1 MLWGQTWG
9 CFQKVKRLLA
19 SSRFHRSA
27 CFLVSTDILLLLG
40 YAVWHP
46 VKAFV
51 LTHTAGTGSLP
62 SLNSNGPAEDSF
74 LYHSPESSQFIFI

>member
-1 MLWGQTWG
+1 M
-9 CFQKVKRLLA
+9 
-19 SSRFHRSA
+19 
-27 CFLVSTDILLLLG
+27 STDIPPLLG
-40 YAVWHP
+40 YAVWHT